1 MNILLFAIILAVLVL
16 VHEFGHFIVA
26 KKSGIRVDEFG
37 IGFPPKLYGKKYGET
52 EYTINA
58 IPFGGFVKIFGE
70 NPDEESTNGPGSERS
85 FVNKPKLTQVA
96 VLSAGVFFNLLF
108 AWALLTSGFL
118 IGLPSSDS
126 EQISAGTISNVS
138 LTVVEVMK
146 DTPAQI
152 AGMQTGD
159 KILSV
164 SFEKEASAKVTPEA
178 FQKFVNEHD
187 AKEISVL
194 IRRGSE
200 EKTVLVTPKR
210 GIVKGGKSAIGIAM
224 DMVGVMRLPAHRA
237 VYEGGRLTLLYTQE
251 TFRGLYHLLAN
262 ALRGK
267 GDMSSVS
274 GPVGIV
280 KIVGDASQLGIT
292 YLISLTALISINL
305 AVINI
310 LPIPALDGGRVF
322 FILIETIKRSPIKA
336 HTANLAHSI
345 GFVVLIGLIIVITF
359 HDVWTL
365 FAK

>member
-1 MNILLFAIILAVLVL
+1 MNILIFAVILAVLIL

-37 IGFPPKLYGKKYGET
+37 IGFPPKLYGKKFGET

-70 NPDEESTNGPGSERS
+70 DPEEVAKNGAESKKS
-85 FVNKPKLTQVA
+85 FSHKPKLIQVA

-108 AWALLTSGFL
+108 AWVLITSGFL
-118 IGLPSSDS
+118 IGLPSSASD
-126 EQISAGTISNVS
+126 QLSAGAVSNAS

-146 DTPAQI
+146 DSPAKL

-159 KILSV
+159 KILSL
-164 SFEKEASAKVTPEA
+164 SYQNQTISKVTTEV
-178 FQKFVNEHD
+178 FQKFVDEHG
-187 AKEISVL
+187 AQEISIL
-194 IRRGSE
+194 LKRGSE
-200 EKTVLVTPKR
+200 EKSVTVIPKK
-210 GIVKGGKSAIGIAM
+210 GIVDGKSAIGIGM
-224 DMVGVMRLPAHRA
+224 DMVGTMKLPLHRA
-237 VYEGGRLTLLYTQE
+237 IYEGGKLTIIYTGE
-251 TFRGLYHLLAN
+251 TFKGLYDLLISAF
-262 ALRGK
+262 RGK
-267 GDMSSVS
+267 ADMSSVS

-280 KIVGDASQLGIT
+280 KIVGDASQLGVT

-322 FILIETIKRSPIKA
+322 FILIEAIKRSPIKA
-336 HTANLAHSI
+336 KTANLAHSI
-345 GFVVLIGLIIVITF
+345 GFLALIGLIAVITF

-365 FAK
+365 FLK